1 MYARHRA
8 NVILALT
15 AAIAGGAGFY
25 LPPEDPVRDGPI
37 HKDLVARRLD
47 PAKVAQLASER
58 GLPFEVVA
66 EAAIAAHDAG
76 HESITLPELP
86 RLTGPRN
93 YTFPPRMIQRGQD
106 WRELPDDFLPQLPPG
121 RYVIGTPDGM
131 NRVLREADCPPSPPE
146 PPRAPRS
153 AEHRAAQADHRRAR
167 AKTKSRRGW

>member
-47 PAKVAQLASER
+47 PAKVAHLASER

-106 WRELPDDFLPQLPPG
+106 WRDLPDTL
-121 RYVIGTPDGM
+121 
-131 NRVLREADCPPSPPE
+131 NRTLREEDCPPAPPPPPPPKE
-146 PPRAPRS
+146 PRPP
-153 AEHRAAQADHRRAR
+153 EHRAAQAETRRAR
-167 AKTKSRRGW
+167 AKKKARRGW